1 MYRYICNYSGYK
13 LILWL
18 LTESIDDRQEALN
31 RYGTLETLNSD
42 KGSQFTSLAFAAVLK
57 EHGIRI
63 SLDRSTG
70 RHVRVDTSREALS

>member
-42 KGSQFTSLAFAAVLK
+42 NGSQFTSLAFTAVLK